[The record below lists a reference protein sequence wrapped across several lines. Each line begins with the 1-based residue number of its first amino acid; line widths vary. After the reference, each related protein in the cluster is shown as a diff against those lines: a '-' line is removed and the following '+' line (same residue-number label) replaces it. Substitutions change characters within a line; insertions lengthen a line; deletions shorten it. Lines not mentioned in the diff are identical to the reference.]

1 MTTFSKIIEK
11 APKLTLTLILIIT
24 AFFAY
29 FAPQVGITTD
39 VKDFFPA
46 NHPEVLIYNEIEAK
60 FGGAEYIMVAM
71 TASDIFTYENLL
83 TLRELSTTLERV
95 EGVGQV
101 RSLTSVDD
109 VQGSEWGIE
118 LAPLI
123 AEIPKDAAKLSELKE
138 EILQDPMYSGGMV
151 APTADAA
158 LMVVEVKPQADSVLV
173 AEKVGQIIEESPNTE
188 NLYLTGTPVLNQ
200 VLANSMKADLSK
212 LFPIVLLLIAGVLY
226 LNFKNLQ
233 GVLLPFS
240 TVLIS
245 VIWTL
250 GLMGMLGKQLSPLNA
265 VMPVI
270 LVSLGSAY
278 GIYIL
283 ERYQEELVR
292 QKTRTKAAIVALISV
307 GVAVLMA
314 GTTTIAGF
322 ASNLTSSISLM
333 KDFGLFTAFGIL
345 VALGVSLTLIP
356 AVLILRGSKKD
367 HRATGLRKN
376 RDQNKTS
383 VFLERGLEKMARFV
397 TGRSAL
403 VIVIVL
409 VLAGFALSGLPRL
422 ETDSNFFN
430 FFDDGSKPKL
440 AYELVKDKFSGS
452 QSVEVVLKGDLQ
464 EPKVLQAMA
473 AFQNDLE
480 ATGLVGKPTSIVNLL
495 EKVNSALNDGKEEYT
510 ALPDSRELVAQ
521 YLLLLEM
528 NDEQGM
534 VSRFLTMD
542 YQEGRIQAL
551 VKDSSSAGTTALF
564 EEINNLTAKHFE
576 PLQIEA
582 TPTGIIVLMNSLA
595 EMIIQ
600 GQISSLIF
608 SLVTVFIIVRLL
620 LKSWEGSILSILLI
634 LLTTLIN
641 FGLMGWLGIPLDIVT
656 VLISSIGIGVGIDYS
671 IHVYSRFCEE
681 QKSGWDV
688 TESLARTIR
697 FTGKAIATN
706 TGSVVAGFVILVF
719 SSFPPLRYFGSLV
732 TATMLVASLG
742 SLTLLPAVI
751 VLRNKRHEKQYGKAV
766 VK

>member
-265 VMPVI
+265 VMPVL

-278 GIYIL
+278 GIYIIARYNDELL
-283 ERYQEELVR
+283 EGAEREQAVHQTL
-292 QKTRTKAAIVALISV
+292 KSAGISI
-307 GVAVLMA
+307 LLA

-322 ASNLTSSISLM
+322 ASNVSSSITLM
-333 KDFGLFTAFGIL
+333 KDFGLFTAFGVL
-345 VALGVSLTLIP
+345 VALLISLTFIP
-356 AVLILRGSKKD
+356 AMLLLLPVPKKVEVKKGDGQDRMLARILGRIAHVVVAKKRVVLV
-367 HRATGLRKN
+367 A
-376 RDQNKTS
+376 
-383 VFLERGLEKMARFV
+383 M
-397 TGRSAL
+397 
-403 VIVIVL
+403 VIIL
-409 VLAGFALSGLPRL
+409 VLAVLGIPQLS
-422 ETDSNFFN
+422 TDSNFFN
-430 FFDDGSKPKL
+430 FFADDTAPKI
-440 AYELVKDKFSGS
+440 AYEMVKDKFSGS
-452 QSVEVVLKGDLQ
+452 ESVEIVITGDLLD
-464 EPKVLQAMA
+464 PDVLNAMA
-473 AFQNDLE
+473 
-480 ATGLVGKPTSIVNLL
+480 NL
-495 EKVNSALNDGKEEYT
+495 
-510 ALPDSRELVAQ
+510 
-521 YLLLLEM
+521 
-528 NDEQGM
+528 
-534 VSRFLTMD
+534 
-542 YQEGRIQAL
+542 
-551 VKDSSSAGTTALF
+551 
-564 EEINNLTAKHFE
+564 
-576 PLQIEA
+576 
-582 TPTGIIVLMNSLA
+582 
-595 EMIIQ
+595 
-600 GQISSLIF
+600 
-608 SLVTVFIIVRLL
+608 
-620 LKSWEGSILSILLI
+620 
-634 LLTTLIN
+634 
-641 FGLMGWLGIPLDIVT
+641 
-656 VLISSIGIGVGIDYS
+656 
-671 IHVYSRFCEE
+671 
-681 QKSGWDV
+681 
-688 TESLARTIR
+688 
-697 FTGKAIATN
+697 
-706 TGSVVAGFVILVF
+706 
-719 SSFPPLRYFGSLV
+719 
-732 TATMLVASLG
+732 
-742 SLTLLPAVI
+742 
-751 VLRNKRHEKQYGKAV
+751 
-766 VK
+766 